1 MDAATRRL
9 VRERAQ
15 HRCEYCRLPQA
26 AQPYVTFHIE
36 HILPRK
42 HGGTDDPSRLA
53 LACERCNAFKGT
65 NLSGV
70 DPDTG
75 HVERLFDPRSQN
87 WSEHFELRG
96 ALILGQ
102 TPTGRA
108 TVAVLGMNED
118 RRVRLRAELLAR
130 GELEIG

>member
-26 AQPYVTFHIE
+26 AQPYITFHIE

-42 HGGTDDPSRLA
+42 HGGTDDPSTLA
-53 LACERCNAFKGT
+53 LACQRCNVCKGT
-65 NLSGV
+65 DLSGI
-70 DPDTG
+70 DPYSG
-75 HVERLFDPRSQN
+75 NVERLFNPRTQD
-87 WSEHFELRG
+87 WSDHFELRG
-96 ALILGQ
+96 ALILGR

-118 RRVRLRAELLAR
+118 R
-130 GELEIG
+130 